1 MNDIA
6 RNLAGAVGLA
16 LVMSASPAAADILGI
31 LRSGDGSPDTSV
43 AELVARTDELRRL
56 AEHDP
61 DLARLFALRLLEMMS
76 GEGVAPAHGGDSG
89 AGADA
94 GLLRRSSPEA
104 VLDLIELMEKAARAR
119 GTVPGGG
126 HGGHGGHD

>member
-6 RNLAGAVGLA
+6 RSLAGAVGIALA
-16 LVMSASPAAADILGI
+16 VCAPSADADILGL
-31 LRSGDGSPDTSV
+31 LRSGDGSPGTSV
-43 AELVARTDELRRL
+43 AEIIARTDELRRL

-61 DLARLFALRLLEMMS
+61 DLARLFALRLLELTS
-76 GEGVAPAHGGDSG
+76 GEGAAPAHGGDS
-89 AGADA
+89 AVAPDA

-119 GTVPGGG
+119 GTVLGGG
-126 HGGHGGHD
+126 QGGHD

>member
-6 RNLAGAVGLA
+6 RSLAGAVGLA
-16 LVMSASPAAADILGI
+16 AVMSASPAAADILGI

-43 AELVARTDELRRL
+43 AELVARTGELKRL
-56 AEHDP
+56 SEHDP
-61 DLARLFALRLLEMMS
+61 DLARLFALRLLELMS
-76 GEGVAPAHGGDSG
+76 AEGAAPARDGGSG
-89 AGADA
+89 TGPDA

-126 HGGHGGHD
+126 HGGHDR